1 MPYEYGTQEWEDAYR
16 DLVEKRLEAAS
27 EPYINGSPEWVAVF
41 EKLVQEDAQY
51 KEDAKDWEGS
61 VVLVTLANPEEGIE
75 EDIYLLMDLWHGECR
90 SVRFVPKEVGE
101 KGDFIISSDDRRW
114 RQVREGELD
123 ATKALMQGKMKLRGD
138 LPKVVRSAKAT
149 MRLTELSSS
158 INAIYPDDMDEEAA
172 EEFERFF
179 NEFRTEFGI

>member
-27 EPYINGSPEWVAVF
+27 EPYISGSPEWLAVF

-51 KEDAKDWEGS
+51 KEDAKDWEGT
-61 VVLVTLANPEEGIE
+61 VVLVTLANPEEGLE
-75 EDIYLLMDLWHGECR
+75 EDVYLLMDLWHGECR
-90 SVRFVPKEVGE
+90 SIRFVPKEVGE
-101 KGDFIISSDDRRW
+101 KGDFIISSDGRRW

-123 ATKALMQGKMKLRGD
+123 ATKALMQGKMKMRGD

-158 INAIYPDDMDEEAA
+158 IDVIYPEDMDEADA
-172 EEFERFF
+172 EEFEAFF
-179 NEFRTEFGI
+179 KRFRTDFGI